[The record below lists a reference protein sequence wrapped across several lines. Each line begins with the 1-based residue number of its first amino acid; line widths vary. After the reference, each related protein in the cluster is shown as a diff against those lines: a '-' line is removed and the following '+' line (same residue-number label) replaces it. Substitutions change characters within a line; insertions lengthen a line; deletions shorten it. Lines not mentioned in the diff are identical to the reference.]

1 MSSPFASW
9 MERYSIEN
17 SEHGFDRDER
27 DSMLTLLQDKGEA
40 HEAGL
45 LKEFK
50 LQGKDMVV
58 IDGAS
63 VDEKRANTLAAMASG
78 AEVVFQAC
86 LQKSSFRGFAD
97 FLVKVPGQ
105 SQLGEYHYEVWDT
118 KLSKTPQP
126 YLQGNIL
133 GM

>member
-1 MSSPFASW
+1 

-50 LQGKDMVV
+50 LQGKDMAV

-86 LQKSSFRGFAD
+86 LQKSSFSR
-97 FLVKVPGQ
+97 L
-105 SQLGEYHYEVWDT
+105 L
-118 KLSKTPQP
+118 KLSRMIADLRKLPIS
-126 YLQGNIL
+126 IL
-133 GM
+133 FRIPNQCAV